1 VLYPLSYGGGNGRN
15 DTSSGE
21 LPARVIPHRY
31 SEPVTSIVNT
41 PSELPECFDQR
52 PTRVLVVDDSEVIR
66 RLIAVN
72 LELEGFEV
80 FLAEDG
86 EECLEVIETVAPDVI
101 TLDVVMPRM
110 DGFATAARLRAGAAT
125 CSLPIV
131 MVTACAQDSDRA
143 RGRELG
149 VDAYLTK
156 PFDPADLVKVVR
168 GVSSRG
174 GRVSP
179 GVPLGGASGPA
190 GPVTA
195 P

>member
-1 VLYPLSYGGGNGRN
+1 
-15 DTSSGE
+15 
-21 LPARVIPHRY
+21 
-31 SEPVTSIVNT
+31 VTSIVRT
-41 PSELPECFDQR
+41 PTELPEYPAVR

-86 EECLEVIETVAPDVI
+86 QECLEVVETVAPDVI
-101 TLDVVMPRM
+101 TLDVMMPRL
-110 DGFATAARLRAGAAT
+110 DGFATAARLRASPLT
-125 CSLPIV
+125 CALPIV
-131 MVTACAQDSDRA
+131 MVTACAQSSDVA

-168 GVSSRG
+168 GASSRQQ
-174 GRVSP
+174 
-179 GVPLGGASGPA
+179 
-190 GPVTA
+190 
-195 P
+195 